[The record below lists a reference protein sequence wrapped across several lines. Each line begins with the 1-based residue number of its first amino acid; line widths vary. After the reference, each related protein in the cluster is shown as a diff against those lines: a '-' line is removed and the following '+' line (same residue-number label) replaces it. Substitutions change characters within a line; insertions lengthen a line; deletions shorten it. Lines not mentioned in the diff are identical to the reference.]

1 MAGLN
6 LASAYVRVANR
17 VVDLLL
23 GVDAREILNPG
34 PLQTGLENPAQM
46 LREIANGMR
55 IEAIDAETL
64 EVNYGSLAESES
76 YARFQDF
83 TGALPHC
90 TKEDLGDLDQQTA
103 FWINLY
109 NALILHGII
118 HYGVSG
124 SMLRDLGFFRRVAY
138 DVGGMRFSADD
149 IEHGVLRGNQ
159 PHPYLPFPQFAP
171 DDPRRMMSIPDP
183 DPRVHFALV
192 CGARSCP
199 PISSY
204 DADKL
209 DAQLDRAAAS
219 FINGIGVQFEHDS
232 RVLSISR
239 IFRWY
244 QRDFG
249 GREGV
254 LNLLRKHMQDT
265 GHVDNIRLR
274 YLPYDWSVNAVA

>member
-1 MAGLN
+1 MTGSN
-6 LASAYVRVANR
+6 LSPALVGTANR
-17 VVDLLL
+17 IIDLVL
-23 GVDAREILNPG
+23 GIDAREILNPG
-34 PLQTGLENPAQM
+34 PVQHGLENPAQM

-55 IEAIDAETL
+55 IEAIQAETL
-64 EVNYGSLAESES
+64 EVNYASLAESKS
-76 YARFQDF
+76 YARFKDF
-83 TGALPHC
+83 TRALPHC
-90 TKEDLGDLDQQTA
+90 TKEDLGDLSQQTA

-109 NALILHGII
+109 NALILHGVI

-124 SMLRDLGFFRRVAY
+124 SMLKDLGFFRRVAY

-159 PHPYLPFPQFAP
+159 RHPYLPVPQFTL
-171 DDPRRMMSIPDP
+171 DDPRAMMSIPDP

-204 DADKL
+204 DAENL
-209 DAQLDRAAAS
+209 ENQLDSAAAS
-219 FINGIGVQFEHDS
+219 FINGIGAHFDS
-232 RVLSISR
+232 ERRVLSVSR

-244 QRDFG
+244 ERDFG
-249 GREGV
+249 GRAGV
-254 LNLLRKHMQDT
+254 LGMLRKHMRDPSPIEGSQ
-265 GHVDNIRLR
+265 LR